1 VSVCEILEKT
11 AVETVTMLKEAF
23 KDETMGVIVSKE
35 VKCLVKNA
43 DVP

>member
-1 VSVCEILEKT
+1 MSVCEILGKT
-11 AVETVTMLKEAF
+11 AAEMVTMLKEAF

-35 VKCLVKNA
+35 VKCLVKTA